1 MGQKQGILSRMIT
14 FLLGVVEVVAAD
26 NVALNVGGVGYEVFC
41 PARTLG
47 KCTSGQEVKLLTH
60 HHIRED
66 QHTLFGFWEGGER
79 DLFRLLLGI
88 SGVGPKVA
96 LAILSALTP
105 QDVADAIITQ
115 NGKALAQAPGVG
127 PKLGER
133 IVLELKDKYGT
144 LPGIAPTDGKVRV
157 TQGVAMDV
165 LSALVNMGFRE
176 VEAQRAVAV
185 TLQKQP
191 DMPFNTA
198 LKESLR
204 ALR

>member
-1 MGQKQGILSRMIT
+1 MIT
-14 FLLGVVEVVAAD
+14 FLLGVVEAVGAD
-26 NVALNVGGVGYEVFC
+26 SVTLNVGGVGYEVFC
-41 PARTLG
+41 AGRTLG
-47 KCTSGQEVKLLTH
+47 KCPPGQEVRLLTH

-66 QHTLFGFWEGGER
+66 QQTLFGFWDADER
-79 DLFRLLLGI
+79 SLFRLLLGI

-96 LAILSALTP
+96 LGILSALTP
-105 QDVADAIITQ
+105 RDVADAILTQ
-115 NGKALAQAPGVG
+115 NGKMLAQAPGVG

-144 LPGIAPTDGKVRV
+144 LPGTAPTGGDVKV

-176 VEAQRAVAV
+176 VEAQRAVAA

-191 DMPFNTA
+191 DMPFDTA
-198 LKESLR
+198 LKKSLQG
-204 ALR
+204 LR